1 MTMKIFL
8 TMAMAFIMTMT
19 LTMGKFYWQVG
30 LRMMS
35 VWWHLRVM
43 IMIITLVKMLIRM
56 SKREKD
62 EAPQISC

>member
-8 TMAMAFIMTMT
+8 TMARAFIMTMT
-19 LTMGKFYWQVG
+19 LSMGKFYWQVG